1 MLCAALRL
9 SPTTRIGAVATG
21 LLAKAIPGASRESVS
36 SHKASAPYRSV
47 LSRIRRFLIDILAPR
62 SSTRTAIDVREV
74 GKSVSG
80 PEGTLHI
87 LDNVSLTVSE
97 GDSIAIVGASGS
109 GKTTLLGLLAGL
121 DLPSRGSIALSG
133 QDLGQLDEEA
143 RAALRARE
151 VGFVFQSFHLLPALT
166 AEENI
171 ALPLELAG
179 REDPARVRE
188 VLEAVGLSARARHY
202 PRQLSGGE
210 QQRVALAR
218 AFVARPRIL
227 FADEP
232 TGSLDQATG
241 AQISDLLFA
250 LNATSDT
257 TLVLVTHD
265 MTLAQ
270 RCHHIYRIDSSRL
283 HAQTGSA
290 A

>member
-1 MLCAALRL
+1 M
-9 SPTTRIGAVATG
+9 
-21 LLAKAIPGASRESVS
+21 
-36 SHKASAPYRSV
+36 
-47 LSRIRRFLIDILAPR
+47 
-62 SSTRTAIDVREV
+62 
-74 GKSVSG
+74 
-80 PEGTLHI
+80 
-87 LDNVSLTVSE
+87 SLTVSE

-133 QDLGQLDEEA
+133 QQLGQLDEEA

-218 AFVARPRIL
+218 AFVAKPRIL

-232 TGSLDQATG
+232 TGSLDQTTG

-265 MTLAQ
+265 MALAQ
-270 RCHHIYRIDSSRL
+270 RCNHIYRIDSGRL
-283 HAQTGSA
+283 HAQPGSGA
-290 A
+290 

>member
-1 MLCAALRL
+1 LVHWRILIDSL
-9 SPTTRIGAVATG
+9 SPR
-21 LLAKAIPGASRESVS
+21 
-36 SHKASAPYRSV
+36 SAPV
-47 LSRIRRFLIDILAPR
+47 
-62 SSTRTAIDVREV
+62 AIAAHNV
-74 GKSVSG
+74 GKSARG
-80 PEGTLHI
+80 PEGEVHI
-87 LDNVSLTVSE
+87 LDNIDMTVHE
-97 GDSIAIVGASGS
+97 GESVAIVGASGS

-121 DLPSRGSIALSG
+121 DLPSHGTIALAG
-133 QDLGQLDEEA
+133 ADLNALDEEA
-143 RAALRARE
+143 RAQLRARE

-188 VLEAVGLSARARHY
+188 VLEQVGLGHRARHY

-241 AQISDLLFA
+241 QQISDLLFA

-265 MTLAQ
+265 LRLAQ
-270 RCHHIYRIDSSRL
+270 RCERIYQLDGGRL
-283 HAQTGSA
+283 ADPVAGVGA
-290 A
+290 

>member
-1 MLCAALRL
+1 M
-9 SPTTRIGAVATG
+9 
-21 LLAKAIPGASRESVS
+21 
-36 SHKASAPYRSV
+36 
-47 LSRIRRFLIDILAPR
+47 
-62 SSTRTAIDVREV
+62 
-74 GKSVSG
+74 
-80 PEGTLHI
+80 
-87 LDNVSLTVSE
+87 TVSE

-121 DLPSRGSIALSG
+121 DLPSRGSIALAG

-143 RAALRARE
+143 RAALRARD

-265 MTLAQ
+265 MSLAQ
-270 RCHHIYRIDSSRL
+270 RCRHIYRIDSGRL
-283 HAQTGSA
+283 HAHTGPA

>member
-1 MLCAALRL
+1 LVHWRILIDSL
-9 SPTTRIGAVATG
+9 SPR
-21 LLAKAIPGASRESVS
+21 
-36 SHKASAPYRSV
+36 SAPV
-47 LSRIRRFLIDILAPR
+47 
-62 SSTRTAIDVREV
+62 AIAAHNV
-74 GKSVSG
+74 GKSARG
-80 PEGTLHI
+80 PEGEVHI
-87 LDNVSLTVSE
+87 LDNIDMTVHE
-97 GDSIAIVGASGS
+97 GESVAIVGASGS

-121 DLPSRGSIALSG
+121 DLPSHGTIALAG
-133 QDLGQLDEEA
+133 AELNTLDEEA
-143 RAALRARE
+143 RAQLRARE

-166 AEENI
+166 AEDNI

-188 VLEAVGLSARARHY
+188 VLEQVGLGHRARHY

-232 TGSLDQATG
+232 TGSLDQTTG
-241 AQISDLLFA
+241 QQISDLLFA

-265 MTLAQ
+265 LRLAQ
-270 RCHHIYRIDSSRL
+270 RCERIYQLDGGRL
-283 HAQTGSA
+283 ADTVAGA
-290 A
+290 GA

>member
-1 MLCAALRL
+1 M
-9 SPTTRIGAVATG
+9 
-21 LLAKAIPGASRESVS
+21 
-36 SHKASAPYRSV
+36 
-47 LSRIRRFLIDILAPR
+47 APR

-74 GKSVSG
+74 GKSVNG

-87 LDNVSLTVSE
+87 LDNVSLTVGE

-179 REDPARVRE
+179 REDAARVRE

-218 AFVARPRIL
+218 AFVAKPRIL

-232 TGSLDQATG
+232 TGSLDQTTG

-270 RCHHIYRIDSSRL
+270 RCNHVYRIDSGRL
-283 HAQTGSA
+283 HAQPGSA

>member
-1 MLCAALRL
+1 M
-9 SPTTRIGAVATG
+9 
-21 LLAKAIPGASRESVS
+21 
-36 SHKASAPYRSV
+36 
-47 LSRIRRFLIDILAPR
+47 
-62 SSTRTAIDVREV
+62 
-74 GKSVSG
+74 
-80 PEGTLHI
+80 
-87 LDNVSLTVSE
+87 SLTVSE

-218 AFVARPRIL
+218 AFVAKPRIL

-232 TGSLDQATG
+232 TGSLDQTTG

-270 RCHHIYRIDSSRL
+270 RCHHIYRIDSGRL
-283 HAQTGSA
+283 HAQTGPA